1 MEILLIILLIFII
14 LNGIIAI
21 CVCIASSKLSK
32 IDDTYINDYN
42 NSKRGIDDDDK
53 IGSYRS

>member
-42 NSKRGIDDDDK
+42 NSKRGIDDDK
-53 IGSYRS
+53 IGNYRS